1 LPLGRLLFIG
11 HAVRSFE
18 ETIMDFNFAERPIGE
33 QLGIEGFDQF
43 IKHAEAVCECERQR
57 IELVN
62 HSLITAKKAEYA
74 SELEKADEL
83 KPRVY
88 QARPLHEHRTRR
100 RRIIYCWSVAAVLII
115 AGFVLAQLTLEPFQ
129 LGRKSLFYCLGIAIS
144 VPYLVETTLDRLASE
159 KLIRVLVTVSSIVA
173 LISLMTLAVIR
184 GQLLAKHTQEDSS
197 AVVIDGEET
206 QNNPSKASFYDDT
219 VPLLQIVMVLLA
231 FSMEVG
237 AGIALHE
244 AERVSANLGE
254 SHEELQRAR
263 AGVQAKL
270 ALLVQEIMALQ
281 SEPAVFVTKFWR
293 DFHWAVLKRSIGN
306 AAKVGLVGVLFFLF
320 LSTLTTNAQQRVEL
334 VVLIDLS
341 RSVGANG
348 PDDRSEFQKNV
359 AAVSQVLRQVPAGAH
374 VTILGITDDS
384 FAQPYFLLRATVASE
399 AGYFGEK
406 LTSARQRLE
415 TTWKTRSRNLTPSF
429 AGTDLFGAFLVA
441 GQIFQEVGAGR
452 RDVLVVFSDMWQETR
467 EFNFGR
473 ATGICAPE
481 AMEKVRAQKLLANLR
496 DAEVEVL
503 GTDAPGRNKAEW
515 ACVRDFW
522 MKYLAEAGAKSREYS
537 VMREPRL

>member
-1 LPLGRLLFIG
+1 
-11 HAVRSFE
+11 
-18 ETIMDFNFAERPIGE
+18 MDFNFAERPVGE

-43 IKHAEAVCECERQR
+43 IERAESVCECERQR

-62 HSLITAKKAEYA
+62 QPLITTKKAEYA
-74 SELEKADEL
+74 SELEKDDEL
-83 KPRVY
+83 KVRIY
-88 QARPLHEHRTRR
+88 QARPPHEHRARH
-100 RRIIYCWSVAAVLII
+100 RRIIYCWSVAAVLIV
-115 AGFVLAQLTLEPFQ
+115 AGFVLSQLTLEPFQ
-129 LGRKSLFYCLGIAIS
+129 LGLKGLFYCLGIAIS
-144 VPYLVETTLDRLASE
+144 VPYLVETMLDRLASE
-159 KLIRVLVTVSSIVA
+159 KLVRILVTVSSIVA
-173 LISLMTLAVIR
+173 LISLMTLAIIR
-184 GQLLAKHTQEDSS
+184 GELLAKHTEENSA
-197 AVVIDGEET
+197 AVVIDDEEPQT
-206 QNNPSKASFYDDT
+206 NKDKTSFYDDT

-254 SHEELQRAR
+254 NYEELQRAR

-270 ALLVQEIMALQ
+270 AELVREIMALQ

-293 DFHWAVLKRSIGN
+293 DFHWTVLKRSIGN

-320 LSTLTTNAQQRVEL
+320 LSTPATNAQQRVEL

-341 RSVGANG
+341 RSVSANG

-374 VTILGITDDS
+374 VTVLGITDDS
-384 FAQPYFLLRATVASE
+384 FAQPYFLLRATVAPE
-399 AGYFGEK
+399 VGHFGEK
-406 LTSARQRLE
+406 LASARRRLE
-415 TTWKTRSRNLTPSF
+415 TSWKAKSRDLTPTF
-429 AGTDLFGAFLVA
+429 PGTDLFGAFLVA
-441 GQIFQEVGAGR
+441 GQIFQEAGAGR

-467 EFNFGR
+467 ELDFGR
-473 ATGICAPE
+473 TTGICAPE

-496 DAEVEVL
+496 DADVEVL
-503 GTDAPGRNKAEW
+503 GTDAPRRNKAQW

-522 MKYLAEAGAKSREYS
+522 MKYLAEAGARARDYS
-537 VMREPRL
+537 VTRDARL